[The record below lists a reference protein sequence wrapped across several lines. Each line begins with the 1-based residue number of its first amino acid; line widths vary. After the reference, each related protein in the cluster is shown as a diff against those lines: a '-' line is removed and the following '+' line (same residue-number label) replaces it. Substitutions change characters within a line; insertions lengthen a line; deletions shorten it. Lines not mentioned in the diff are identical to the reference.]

1 MVTSAKTGIAP
12 INLITEVEDM
22 KELAWVI
29 ISSPGLIPRAFKDKI
44 KASVPLLVAMQY
56 LDLITYLPGDILV
69 KVDRASMANSL
80 ESRAPFLNKK
90 LVEYAQ
96 LPLPKLY
103 IIDNPQP
110 HF

>member
-44 KASVPLLVAMQY
+44 NASVPEFKQ
-56 LDLITYLPGDILV
+56 TTSETPTNFDILFS
-69 KVDRASMANSL
+69 K
-80 ESRAPFLNKK
+80 FC
-90 LVEYAQ
+90 
-96 LPLPKLY
+96 
-103 IIDNPQP
+103 IIFPPTYCPDDSTKSIS
-110 HF
+110 FKSSFF